1 MESDTTQIW
10 AYRGAEQSSVEKL
23 HIGGT
28 HGDTFEVT
36 VTFESS
42 GYLSMTASVLDSE
55 AYSWQ

>member
-1 MESDTTQIW
+1 MESETTQIW

-42 GYLSMTASVLDSE
+42 GYLSMTASVLDSD
-55 AYSWQ
+55 AYL